1 MLRVDNKTISIV
13 SLCAQTYNLLPPPE
27 SSKSRQ
33 AKQQKSEEVTP
44 HASTIET
51 NSVETSTKA
60 KTRSVKEDDWLHSS
74 VATKTIGSNPI
85 NNIEAKIASST
96 IETKPTFATENV
108 LVDDSVA
115 LQTPLAPP
123 PTITQFVDAFSD
135 LDPLG
140 TGKFRPYIDKK
151 YFFQDLKNPP
161 KKVLKD
167 LTDRDGGFSVS
178 FSGGGAGNSGV
189 GEFTQFQ
196 DNSSFDTIPRQLAD
210 AELRRAS
217 DANEEF
223 NAQFAAD
230 TQIFSPNNNG
240 THGTPPSLARAPSNV
255 FATTFHGTPQCVG
268 EPNITSSK
276 PEKTDEANANYAQY
290 LVMDNDP
297 FSPRA
302 KKYDVFEDD
311 FSKKSINAFDFSF
324 NKNSKPATD
333 LRNNNDESSRAGG
346 DRKANETAMLNG
358 SKYESSSKRHGSDSM
373 SESEIAPDPPPRPE
387 TNMPSDPPPLPPKK
401 QLSEFQVKRPVRDHV
416 YRHLLS
422 LFTCFSFMFFF
433 ICICRTL

>member
-1 MLRVDNKTISIV
+1 MTQDHKTISFV
-13 SLCAQTYNLLPPPE
+13 FLRAQTYNLLPPPE

-33 AKQQKSEEVTP
+33 AKQQKSEEVTQ
-44 HASTIET
+44 HVSTIET
-51 NSVETSTKA
+51 TSVETTTKA
-60 KTRSVKEDDWLHSS
+60 KTRPVKEDDWLHSS
-74 VATKTIGSNPI
+74 SVSTKAMPSNPI
-85 NNIEAKIASST
+85 NNIDAKIVTNT
-96 IETKPTFATENV
+96 IETKPTFASENV
-108 LVDDSVA
+108 LADDSVA

-123 PTITQFVDAFSD
+123 PTVTQFVDAFSD

-167 LTDRDGGFSVS
+167 LTDRDSGFSVS
-178 FSGGGAGNSGV
+178 FSAGGANSGV

-196 DNSSFDTIPRQLAD
+196 DNSSFETTPKQLAD
-210 AELRRAS
+210 AELRRTS
-217 DANEEF
+217 DANDEF
-223 NAQFAAD
+223 NAQFATD

-255 FATTFHGTPQCVG
+255 FTTTFHGATQCAG

-276 PEKTDEANANYAQY
+276 SEKTDEANANYAQY

-324 NKNSKPATD
+324 NKNAKPAND
-333 LRNNNDESSRAGG
+333 LRNNNEEPARVGE
-346 DRKANETAMLNG
+346 RKANETAMLNG
-358 SKYESSSKRHGSDSM
+358 SKYDSISKRHGSDSM

-387 TNMPSDPPPLPPKK
+387 TSMPSDPPPLPPKK
-401 QLSEFQVKRPVRDHV
+401 QLSDFQVKRPVSHHS
-416 YRHLLS
+416 YFYLYLL
-422 LFTCFSFMFFF
+422 
-433 ICICRTL
+433 